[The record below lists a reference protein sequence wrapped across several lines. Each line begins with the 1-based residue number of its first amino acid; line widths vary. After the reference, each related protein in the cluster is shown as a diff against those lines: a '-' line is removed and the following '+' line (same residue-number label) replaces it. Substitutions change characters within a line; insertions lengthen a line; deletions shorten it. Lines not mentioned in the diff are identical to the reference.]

1 MIGSMRSSDRAV
13 ILFVLRR
20 RRGEKEYI
28 GVGSVFWRGAASP
41 YAPILRGIIS
51 YKHTSCAGRGGTIFW
66 WQDKPS
72 ADVNQPPRASQR
84 ATIQAEFHH

>member
-51 YKHTSCAGRGGTIFW
+51 YKHTSVLDGAAPFFGGKTNP
-66 WQDKPS
+66 Q
-72 ADVNQPPRASQR
+72 QM
-84 ATIQAEFHH
+84 